1 MALMTDIRNSL
12 TKVFGAFA
20 ILFILYIMLDWG
32 MDLTSL
38 RPRGGDVIGVVNG
51 QDISYQEY
59 NEIYRRAVEAQRTQ
73 SGGQLD
79 DETERQIE
87 EQVWAM
93 LVNQILVN
101 QEMDRLG
108 ITVSDQEIVDWV
120 RGPNPPEALM
130 NQFRDS
136 TGQFNR
142 TNFEMALD
150 DPRNREA
157 WIAYEGQLRDQRK
170 SEKLQSLMLATVRV
184 TEGEV
189 LRRYLDRTLRMD
201 ASYVLFDASRLVP
214 DSAVTPTEGEL
225 ERYYQDHQDDFKVR
239 PSRKLKYVFFP
250 SAPSGQDTADVVN
263 EMQLLLTQIKG
274 GSDFK
279 ELAENYS
286 EIPATEAFFKHG
298 ELSAAK
304 ENAAFGAK
312 KGEVVGPIV
321 DFDGVHLIKVLEER
335 RGDADYVRVSHIL
348 LSEES
353 VGDSSGT
360 TPEALARELLRKL
373 RSGSD
378 FAELARDYSGDP
390 GSAKNGGD
398 LGWGGRGTWVKPFE
412 DAAFAARV
420 GEVVGPVRSQFG
432 WHLIKVTGRD
442 RRELKIATLS
452 MKIRTS
458 PQTVNELSQR
468 ADDFAYLAK
477 DEGFEKS
484 AELSGFEIRET
495 IEFTKGSM
503 VPGIGASD
511 AVMSFAFNQ
520 SLNAIS
526 PAIQIPGG
534 IGVFKIS
541 EITDEGVRPLG
552 DVQALVEASVRRE
565 KKLETIHSKVVEFRS
580 SIGDGGNLLAS
591 ASGRTDVTPGST
603 GPFTPTDSPPGI
615 GRDQAFIGTAMALD
629 PGIVSQPVQGTRGYY
644 LLQLTSKTPF
654 DSLQYQ
660 NQRAGLQEQILQEK
674 RNRFS
679 QEWVLALRENAVIE
693 DYRYKLR

>member
-38 RPRGGDVIGVVNG
+38 RPRGADVIGVVNG

-108 ITVSDQEIVDWV
+108 ITVSDQEIVDLV
-120 RGPNPPEALM
+120 RGPNPPEALV

-150 DPRNREA
+150 DPRNRDA
-157 WIAYEGQLRDQRK
+157 WVAYEGQLREQRK

-189 LRRYLDRTLRMD
+189 LRRYMDRSLTMD
-201 ASYVLFDASRLVP
+201 ASYVLFDPSRFVP
-214 DSAVTPTEGEL
+214 DSAVTPTESEL
-225 ERYYQDHQDDFKVR
+225 ERYYQDHQDDYKVR
-239 PSRKLKYVFFP
+239 PSRKLKYVLFP
-250 SAPSGQDTADVVN
+250 TVPSGQDTADVVN
-263 EMQLLLTQIKG
+263 EMQLLLTQIRG
-274 GSDFK
+274 GSDFN
-279 ELAENYS
+279 ELAANTS

-312 KGEVVGPIV
+312 KGEVVGPVV
-321 DFDGVHLIKVLEER
+321 DFDGVHLIKVVDER
-335 RGDADYVRVSHIL
+335 RGDAEYVRTSHIL
-348 LSEES
+348 VTDES
-353 VGDSSGT
+353 VGDSAGT
-360 TPEALARELLRKL
+360 TPEALARELLRKA
-373 RSGSD
+373 RSGAD
-378 FAELARDYSGDP
+378 FAELARQSSGDP
-390 GSAKNGGD
+390 GSARNGGD

-412 DAAFAARV
+412 DAAFGARV
-420 GEVVGPVRSQFG
+420 GEIVGPVRSQFG

-452 MKIRTS
+452 MRVRTS
-458 PQTVNELSQR
+458 PQTINDLSQK
-468 ADDFAYLAK
+468 ADDFAYLAA

-484 AELSGFEIRET
+484 AELSRFEIRET

-511 AVMSFAFNQ
+511 AVMNFAFKED
-520 SLNAIS
+520 LNAIS
-526 PAIQIPGG
+526 PAMQIPGG

-552 DVQALVEASVRRE
+552 DVRSLLEASVRRE
-565 KKLETIHSKVVEFRS
+565 KKFETVRPKVDEFRS
-580 SIGDGGNLLAS
+580 SLGDGGNLLES
-591 ASGRTDVTPGST
+591 ASRRTDITAGST
-603 GPFTPTDSPPGI
+603 GPFTPADSPVGI
-615 GRDQAFIGTAMALD
+615 GRDQAFIGTAMALE
-629 PGIVSQPVQGTRGYY
+629 PGAISKPVKGTRGFY

-654 DSLQYQ
+654 DSLQYE
-660 NQRAGLQEQILQEK
+660 NQRTGIREQILQEK

-679 QEWVLALRENAVIE
+679 QEWVVALRESAVIE

>member
-38 RPRGGDVIGVVNG
+38 RPRTADVIGVVNG

-59 NEIYRRAVEAQRTQ
+59 NEVYRRAVEAQRTQ

-120 RGPNPPEALM
+120 RGPNPPEALV

-142 TNFEMALD
+142 ANYDMALD
-150 DPRNREA
+150 DPRNRDA
-157 WIAYEGQLRDQRK
+157 WIAYEGQIREQRK

-189 LRRYLDRTLRMD
+189 LRRFLDRTLRMD
-201 ASYVLFDASRLVP
+201 ASYVLFDPSRLVP
-214 DSAVTPTEGEL
+214 DSAVTTTESDL
-225 ERYYQDHQDDFKVR
+225 ERYYQEHQDDYKVR
-239 PSRKLKYVFFP
+239 PSRKLKYVLFP
-250 SAPSGQDTADVVN
+250 TTPSGQDTADVVG

-286 EIPATEAFFKHG
+286 EIPATDAFFKHG
-298 ELSAAK
+298 ELSPAK
-304 ENAAFGAK
+304 ENAAFSAK
-312 KGEVVGPIV
+312 KGEVVGPV
-321 DFDGVHLIKVLEER
+321 LDFDGVHLIKVIDER
-335 RGDADYVRVSHIL
+335 RGDADFVRVSHIL
-348 LSEES
+348 LSDES
-353 VGDSSGT
+353 AGDST
-360 TPEALARELLRKL
+360 TETPEVLARELLRKV

-378 FAELARDYSGDP
+378 FAELALQHSGDP

-412 DAAFAARV
+412 DAAFGARI

-442 RRELKIATLS
+442 RRELKISTLS
-452 MKIRTS
+452 MRIRTS
-458 PQTVNELSQR
+458 PQTINDLSQK
-468 ADDFAYLAK
+468 ADDFSYLAT

-484 AELSGFEIRET
+484 AELSGYEIRET

-503 VPGIGASD
+503 IPGIGASD
-511 AVMSFAFNQ
+511 AVMNFAFNED
-520 SLNAIS
+520 LNAIS

-534 IGVFKIS
+534 VGVFKIS

-552 DVQALVEASVRRE
+552 DVRSLVEASVRRD
-565 KKLETIHSKVVEFRS
+565 KKFETVLPKVVEFRS

-603 GPFTPTDSPPGI
+603 GPFVPTDSPPGI
-615 GRDQAFIGTAMALD
+615 GRDQAFIGTAMALE
-629 PGIVSQPVQGTRGYY
+629 PGAISEPVKGTRGFY

-654 DSLQYQ
+654 DSLQYE
-660 NQRAGLQEQILQEK
+660 NQRQGLREQILQEK

-679 QEWVLALRENAVIE
+679 QEWVMALRENAVIE